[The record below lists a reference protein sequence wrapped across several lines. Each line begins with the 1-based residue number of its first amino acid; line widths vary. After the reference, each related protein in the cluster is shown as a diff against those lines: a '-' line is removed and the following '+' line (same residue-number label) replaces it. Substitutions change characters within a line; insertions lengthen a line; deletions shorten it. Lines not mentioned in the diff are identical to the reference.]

1 MNYYLFKTEQEAINA
16 LNYVN
21 QVGLSL
27 FPPERVTPEGI
38 ISINAL
44 TGLPEP
50 DATKTVTWD
59 TIKELKEVGWYFT
72 VPTEEV
78 AGFPIPSLQI
88 PGEFEI
94 ISEQELE
101 ERFNRVTLPD
111 SSNLLNPL
119 DLLSNPL
126 TIEAQVVESE

>member
-1 MNYYLFKTEQEAINA
+1 MYYLFKTEQAAIEA

-27 FPPERVTPEGI
+27 FPAERVTPEGI
-38 ISINAL
+38 ISVNAL
-44 TGLPEP
+44 TGLP
-50 DATKTVTWD
+50 DLNAVKTTSWD
-59 TIKELKEVGWYFT
+59 TVKEVNGEWYFT

-78 AGFPIPSLQI
+78 VGMPIPHLQI

-119 DLLSNPL
+119 DLSSNPL

>member
-1 MNYYLFKTEQEAINA
+1 MYYLFKTEQAAIEA

-21 QVGLSL
+21 QVGLNL
-27 FPPERVTPEGI
+27 FPAERVTPEGI
-38 ISINAL
+38 ISVNAL
-44 TGLPEP
+44 TGLP
-50 DATKTVTWD
+50 DLNAVKTTSWD
-59 TIKELKEVGWYFT
+59 TVKEVKGEWYFT

-78 AGFPIPSLQI
+78 VGMPIPHLQI

-119 DLLSNPL
+119 DLSSNPL

>member
-1 MNYYLFKTEQEAINA
+1 MYYLFKTEQAAIEA

-21 QVGLSL
+21 QVGLNL
-27 FPPERVTPEGI
+27 FPAERVTPEGI
-38 ISINAL
+38 ISVNAL
-44 TGLPEP
+44 TGLP
-50 DATKTVTWD
+50 DLNAVKTTSWD
-59 TIKELKEVGWYFT
+59 TVKEVNGEWYFT

-78 AGFPIPSLQI
+78 VGMPIPHLQI

-119 DLLSNPL
+119 DLSSNPL

>member
-1 MNYYLFKTEQEAINA
+1 MFYLFKTEQAAIEA

-27 FPPERVTPEGI
+27 FPAERVTPEGI
-38 ISINAL
+38 ISVNAL
-44 TGLPEP
+44 TGLP
-50 DATKTVTWD
+50 DLNAVKTISWD
-59 TIKELKEVGWYFT
+59 TVKEVKGEWYFT

-78 AGFPIPSLQI
+78 VGLPIPHLQI

-119 DLLSNPL
+119 DLSSNPL

>member
-1 MNYYLFKTEQEAINA
+1 MHYLFKTEQAAIEA

-21 QVGLSL
+21 QVGLNL
-27 FPPERVTPEGI
+27 FPAERVTPEGI
-38 ISINAL
+38 ISVNAL
-44 TGLPEP
+44 TGLP
-50 DATKTVTWD
+50 DLNAVKTTSWD
-59 TIKELKEVGWYFT
+59 TVKEVNGEWYFT

-78 AGFPIPSLQI
+78 VGMPIPHLQI

-94 ISEQELE
+94 ISEQELK

-119 DLLSNPL
+119 DLSSNPL

>member
-50 DATKTVTWD
+50 EATKTVTWD

-119 DLLSNPL
+119 DLSSNPL

>member
-1 MNYYLFKTEQEAINA
+1 MHYLFKTEQAAIEA

-21 QVGLSL
+21 QVGLNL
-27 FPPERVTPEGI
+27 FPAERVTPEGI
-38 ISINAL
+38 ISVNAL
-44 TGLPEP
+44 TGLP
-50 DATKTVTWD
+50 DLNAVKTTSWD
-59 TIKELKEVGWYFT
+59 TVKEVNGEWYFT

-78 AGFPIPSLQI
+78 VGMPIPHLQI

-119 DLLSNPL
+119 DLSSNPL

>member
-1 MNYYLFKTEQEAINA
+1 MHYLFKTEQAAIEA

-21 QVGLSL
+21 QVGLNL
-27 FPPERVTPEGI
+27 FPAERVTPEGI
-38 ISINAL
+38 ISVNAL
-44 TGLPEP
+44 TGLP
-50 DATKTVTWD
+50 DLNAVKTTSWD
-59 TIKELKEVGWYFT
+59 TVKEVNGEWYFT

-78 AGFPIPSLQI
+78 VGLPIPSLQI

-119 DLLSNPL
+119 DLSSNPL